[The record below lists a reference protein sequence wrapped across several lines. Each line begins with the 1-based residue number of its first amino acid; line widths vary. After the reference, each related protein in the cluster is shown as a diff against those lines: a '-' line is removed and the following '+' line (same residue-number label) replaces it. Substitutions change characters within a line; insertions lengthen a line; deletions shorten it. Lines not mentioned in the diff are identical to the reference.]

1 MRKLLATV
9 TILAIVGMA
18 GCNQPEP
25 AKSAIPTKAVDYHQ
39 YPPCL
44 TEDQETGPCYWNA
57 QTRGNGQGHSFYVDS
72 DGQHHFVTN

>member
-25 AKSAIPTKAVDYHQ
+25 AKSANPTKAVDYRS
-39 YPPCL
+39 YPPCV
-44 TEDQETGPCYWNA
+44 TEDQETGPCYWNG
-57 QTRGNGQGHSFYVDS
+57 QTRGNGHGRSFYVDQY
-72 DGQHHFVTN
+72 GVVHYVTN